1 MLQIGDGCV
10 CFSPSAIVCQL
21 SGRDA
26 PRPTMTGAS
35 GYASF
40 EFINNGKI
48 HYQVIKNKLQ
58 YYYFETF
65 WLQNF
70 ST

>member
-1 MLQIGDGCV
+1 MKVKNRKKKRTDYQNKNCV
-10 CFSPSAIVCQL
+10 CFSLSAIVCQL
-21 SGRDA
+21 SGREA

-48 HYQVIKNKLQ
+48 HYQVIRNKLQ
-58 YYYFETF
+58 
-65 WLQNF
+65 
-70 ST
+70 